1 MEIEI
6 RREGFMMTLNN
17 NFLLNDGTTL
27 PHIALG
33 TIDLQG
39 GKGFHQA
46 LAALDVGYRVLD
58 TATNYNNEGMVGE
71 VVRRSSI
78 PREQLYVS
86 AKLPGLAHK
95 YDKAIALI
103 QESLYRTGLDYFDKF
118 LIHWPNPKEGLYVE
132 AWKALVDA
140 QKYGL
145 IKTIGVSNFL
155 PEHLDNIIEATGVTP
170 ATNQIERHPYFN
182 NKELVQEND
191 KRGILSEAWSPFG
204 REINDVLT
212 NDTIKEIAEK
222 YDRSPAQVIINW
234 DNQNHVFPVV
244 RSANPKHQYE
254 NFHYTDFELAQE
266 DLDKIDALDK
276 GEEGRVEGQNP
287 NEYEEFV

>member
-1 MEIEI
+1 
-6 RREGFMMTLNN
+6 MTLYDK
-17 NFLLNDGTTL
+17 FYLNDGTTL
-27 PHIALG
+27 PHIGFG
-33 TIDLQG
+33 TVHIQG
-39 GKGFHQA
+39 GKGIHQM
-46 LAALDVGYRVLD
+46 LSALDVGYRVLD
-58 TATNYNNEGMVGE
+58 TATGYNNEGMIGE
-71 VVRRSSI
+71 TIRRSSI
-78 PREQLYVS
+78 PREELYVS
-86 AKLPGLAHK
+86 AKLPGLAHQ

-103 QESLYRTGLDYFDKF
+103 EESLYRTKLDYFDKY

-132 AWKALVDA
+132 AWQALVDA

-204 REINDVLT
+204 RKINDTLT
-212 NDTIKEIAEK
+212 NDTIKEIAAK
-222 YDRSPAQVIINW
+222 YGRSPGQVILNW

-244 RSANPKHQYE
+244 RSASRNHQYD
-254 NFHYTDFELAQE
+254 NFHYLDFELAQE
-266 DLDKIDALDK
+266 DLAKIDALDK
-276 GEEGRVEGQNP
+276 GEKGRVEGQNP
-287 NEYEEFV
+287 NDYEEFI

>member
-1 MEIEI
+1 
-6 RREGFMMTLNN
+6 MMTLYNE
-17 NFLLNDGTTL
+17 FLLNDGTTL

-39 GKGFHQA
+39 GKGIHQA
-46 LAALDVGYRVLD
+46 LAALDIGYRVID

-78 PREQLYVS
+78 PRDQLYVS
-86 AKLPGLAHK
+86 AKLPGSAHE
-95 YDKAIALI
+95 YDKAISLI

-155 PEHLDNIIEATGVTP
+155 PEHLDNIIDATGVTP

-191 KRGILSEAWSPFG
+191 KRGIISEAWSPFG

-212 NDTIKEIAEK
+212 NNIIKEIADK

-234 DNQNHVFPVV
+234 NNQNHVFPVV
-244 RSANPKHQYE
+244 RSANPKHQYD
-254 NFHYTDFELAQE
+254 NFHYMDFELAQE
-266 DLDKIDALDK
+266 DLEKIDALDK
-276 GEEGRVEGQNP
+276 GEQGRVEGQHP

>member
-1 MEIEI
+1 MI
-6 RREGFMMTLNN
+6 
-17 NFLLNDGTTL
+17 
-27 PHIALG
+27 
-33 TIDLQG
+33 
-39 GKGFHQA
+39 
-46 LAALDVGYRVLD
+46 
-58 TATNYNNEGMVGE
+58 GE

-103 QESLYRTGLDYFDKF
+103 QESLYRTGLEYFDKF

-132 AWKALVDA
+132 AWQALVDA

-182 NKELVQEND
+182 NKDLVM
-191 KRGILSEAWSPFG
+191 KT
-204 REINDVLT
+204 INV
-212 NDTIKEIAEK
+212 
-222 YDRSPAQVIINW
+222 
-234 DNQNHVFPVV
+234 
-244 RSANPKHQYE
+244 
-254 NFHYTDFELAQE
+254 
-266 DLDKIDALDK
+266 ALFLK
-276 GEEGRVEGQNP
+276 PGVHL
-287 NEYEEFV
+287 VAKSTMC